1 MRKKVLGRGLEA
13 LIPIDIRENIAEAE
27 RVIDI
32 DVDSI
37 DPNPN
42 QPRKNFREKEL
53 LELANSI
60 AENGILQPVVVRR
73 SGKRYQLVVG
83 ERRLRASKMAERK
96 KVPAIV
102 RDIGDRDSLKYAL
115 LENLQ
120 REDLN
125 PVEEAMGFS
134 ALKED
139 LGLSVA
145 DIGKAVGKN
154 RSSVANTLRLLNL
167 PEEIKEMIIVGK
179 LTEGHARAIL
189 SVESEEGQLE
199 LARRIVSEE
208 LTVRDAERRRGGE
221 KTKRRRG
228 RRKVDPAVRDLEE
241 RLERRLGTRVI
252 ITPRKKGGVLSIEYF
267 SNDQLEGILDKMGL
281 NLDEGA

>member
-13 LIPIDIRENIAEAE
+13 LIPLDIRENIAETE
-27 RVIDI
+27 RVIDL
-32 DVDSI
+32 DPDSI

-42 QPRKNFREKEL
+42 QPRKNFGEKEL
-53 LELANSI
+53 LELADSI
-60 AENGILQPVVVRR
+60 GENGVLQPIVVRR

-83 ERRLRASKMAERK
+83 ERRLRASKMAGRNK
-96 KVPAIV
+96 IPAIV
-102 RDIGDRDSLKYAL
+102 RDIGDSDSLKYAL

-125 PVEEAMGFS
+125 PVEEAMGYR

-154 RSSVANTLRLLNL
+154 RSSVANTLRILSL
-167 PEEIKEMIIVGK
+167 PEEITEMIIDGK

-189 SVESEEGQLE
+189 GVESKEGRLA
-199 LARRIVSEE
+199 LARRIISEG
-208 LTVRDAERRRGGE
+208 LTVRDAEREEGG
-221 KTKRRRG
+221 KKIKRRRG
-228 RRKVDPAVRDLEE
+228 RRKVDPVIRDLEE
-241 RLERRLGTRVI
+241 RLEKRLGTRVK
-252 ITPRKKGGVLSIEYF
+252 ITPRKKGGVLSIDYF

-281 NLDEGA
+281 NLAE